1 VTSARTRTEPTKRDL
16 QVLQLVRRHY
26 RRHGCAPTRAEIG
39 SALGISRP
47 TADGHLQALAQSGLV
62 VLRKEWR
69 GVYLTKK
76 AAS

>member
-1 VTSARTRTEPTKRDL
+1 MTAIRTRTEPTKRDL
-16 QVLQLVRRHY
+16 QVLQLVRSHY

-39 SALGISRP
+39 AALSISRP
-47 TADGHLQALAQSGLV
+47 TAEGHLQALAQSGLL